1 MLGLSLLKQGRER
14 RREREGEREV
24 VSSGREEA
32 AAQTVETVALAHRG
46 GLKQIN
52 KQNCTHSS

>member
-1 MLGLSLLKQGRER
+1 MSLLKQGRER